1 MGARIM
7 SEDFADFDEEIKYKE
22 VYEDLCIELG
32 TEDPETLSAGH
43 DYCDLLF
50 EKKKYDTAYP
60 LLEQIYKAR
69 KRTQGA
75 VSENAM
81 QTGALLAFSL
91 FCLENYAG
99 SEIVFRE
106 LYEGHKKK
114 GLQNDEELLVAAHM
128 LGKCLL
134 VQGKGVHALPFL
146 QEAYKRQKIVL
157 SLHDDETI
165 QTGMDL
171 CLCLDVQKKY
181 QAAESVYRE
190 IYMTQRASSDTDK
203 GSYLNLCCLFGGNLL
218 EQEKYAAAE
227 SLLREAYALSAEIR
241 TQDETDTLGI
251 GGNLVFCL
259 IKRQKNEEAR
269 ALQTIIYEGYRR
281 LLGDEDELTVRAGKR
296 LMECSQV

>member
-1 MGARIM
+1 M
-7 SEDFADFDEEIKYKE
+7 SEENSGMDEEVKYKE
-22 VYEDLCIELG
+22 VYEDLCKELG

-50 EKKKYDTAYP
+50 EGKKYDTAYP
-60 LLEQIYKAR
+60 LLEKIYKAR
-69 KRTQGA
+69 KRTQGTI
-75 VSENAM
+75 SENAM

-91 FCLENYAG
+91 FCLENYAE
-99 SEIVFRE
+99 SEIIFRE

-134 VQGKGVHALPFL
+134 IQGKGVHALPFL

-181 QAAESVYRE
+181 PIAESIYRE
-190 IYMTQRASSDTDK
+190 IYMTQRASTDK
-203 GSYLNLCCLFGGNLL
+203 DMGSYLNLCCLFGANLL

-227 SLLREAYALSAEIR
+227 SLLREAYALCGELPSLDAV
-241 TQDETDTLGI
+241 DTLGI
-251 GGNLVFCL
+251 GGNLAFCL
-259 IKRQKNEEAR
+259 IKRQKLDEAR
-269 ALQTIIYEGYRR
+269 ALQTIVYEGYRR
-281 LLGDEDELTVRAGKR
+281 LLGDEDALTVRAGKR
-296 LMECSQV
+296 LLDCSQVG